1 MTDMPPSAA
10 RDMARRLLAQETK
23 GADQP
28 DAVVAGIQ
36 QLCTRVSDNLRQSVG
51 DDGYNALLARVLRRT
66 EPEHPVLTDIRRVA
80 DSGIYLD
87 RVSAGV
93 ESHGVAA
100 VQAAIESLLATL
112 IDVLAGLIGAD
123 MVLNLLDH
131 DDPSS
136 HTPRS
141 RQPQ

>member
-1 MTDMPPSAA
+1 MTALPPSTS
-10 RDMARRLLAQETK
+10 RDMARQLLAREIR

-28 DAVVAGIQ
+28 DVVAAAIQ
-36 QLCTRVSDNLRQSVG
+36 RLCTRVSDNLRHSVG
-51 DDGYNALLARVLRRT
+51 DDGYNALVARVLRRT

-87 RVSAGV
+87 RVSSGV

-100 VQAAIESLLATL
+100 VQAAVETLMTTL

-136 HTPRS
+136 HVSRS
-141 RQPQ
+141 RQAQ

>member
-1 MTDMPPSAA
+1 MTDLPPSAA
-10 RDMARRLLAQETK
+10 RDMARQLLDRATK
-23 GADQP
+23 GTDQP
-28 DAVVAGIQ
+28 DAVGAAIQ
-36 QLCTRVSDNLRQSVG
+36 RLCTRVSDNLRQSVG
-51 DDGYNALLARVLRRT
+51 DDGYNALVARVLRRT
-66 EPEHPVLTDIRRVA
+66 EPEHPVLTDIRRVG
-80 DSGIYLD
+80 DSSIYLD

-93 ESHGVAA
+93 ESHGVAE

-136 HTPRS
+136 HAFRS
-141 RQPQ
+141 RKAQ

>member
-1 MTDMPPSAA
+1 MPPSTS
-10 RDMARRLLAQETK
+10 RDMARQLLARETG

-28 DAVVAGIQ
+28 DTVAAAIQ
-36 QLCTRVSDNLRQSVG
+36 RLCTRLSDNLRQAVG
-51 DDGYNALLARVLRRT
+51 DDGYNALVARVLRRT
-66 EPEHPVLTDIRRVA
+66 EPEHPVLTEIRRVA
-80 DSGIYLD
+80 DSSIYLD

-100 VQAAIESLLATL
+100 VQTAIESLLATL

-136 HTPRS
+136 HASRS
-141 RQPQ
+141 RQAQ

>member
-1 MTDMPPSAA
+1 MPPSTA
-10 RDMARRLLAQETK
+10 RDMARRLLARETA

-28 DAVVAGIQ
+28 DAVATAIQ
-36 QLCTRVSDNLRQSVG
+36 RLCTRVSDNLRQSVG
-51 DDGYNALLARVLRRT
+51 DDGYNALVARVLRRT
-66 EPEHPVLTDIRRVA
+66 EPDHPVLTDIRRVA
-80 DSGIYLD
+80 DSSIYLD

-93 ESHGVAA
+93 ESHGLAA

-123 MVLNLLDH
+123 MVLNLLDN

-136 HTPRS
+136 HASRS
-141 RQPQ
+141 RQAQ

>member
-1 MTDMPPSAA
+1 MPPSTT
-10 RDMARRLLAQETK
+10 RDMARQLLARETG
-23 GADQP
+23 GADRP
-28 DAVVAGIQ
+28 EAVAAAIQ
-36 QLCTRVSDNLRQSVG
+36 RLCTRVSVNLRQSVG
-51 DDGYNALLARVLRRT
+51 EDGYNALVARALRRT

-80 DSGIYLD
+80 DAGIYLD

-93 ESHGVAA
+93 ESHGVPA
-100 VQAAIESLLATL
+100 VRAAIESLLATL

-136 HTPRS
+136 HAPRS
-141 RQPQ
+141 RQAQ